1 MKLPYTLVI
10 LLGIAFQ
17 HISHAQDA
25 FPISLQLKG
34 DVALSLRPVYLGI
47 DGSQLI
53 AARKMTLGNR
63 EEPNYSEAL
72 CGVELAGSFVGSG
85 TEGKLDWYYLLGE
98 TEVTRGQW
106 QAVMGTANPV
116 SPAEVDLPQTNISPA
131 EIHIFLESLNQ
142 QAHSTP
148 NPSLPKPPN
157 GLGFF
162 RLPTEAEW
170 EFAARGGLP
179 ALKENTFDMRHPYG
193 DQNLQD
199 FENFYTGLAGKPFRA
214 GVSKPNPIGLRD
226 MLGNVSEYTAWNF
239 SLGYVHG
246 RMGGWVIRGGHYLD
260 RPEDMRASRRLEAPP
275 FDRNNGGP
283 IKSDKRGFR
292 LCYASTIFDG
302 NNVEEMDKAWQQFV
316 SNRPVSQPGLIQGN
330 AGAIVSSGV
339 RDASDLA
346 AELKKSADAE
356 ITALAA
362 RNTEKDRELQKLR
375 GLLDRQTNLLNAKL
389 AEVEGTVR
397 AAAKERAMAD
407 VRLGTFASFQMKRL
421 ETQITR
427 VKENIADIRR
437 GLSDLELTSQEETLT
452 ARNKDFND
460 MKNIRKE
467 CLERLRAVETEIVRE
482 CLDERQKQWAEALKD
497 KKHLASEAFPEFKN
511 DALRWK

>member
-1 MKLPYTLVI
+1 MKLKEDVT
-10 LLGIAFQ
+10 
-17 HISHAQDA
+17 
-25 FPISLQLKG
+25 ISLL
-34 DVALSLRPVYLGI
+34 PVYLGI
-47 DGSQLI
+47 EGSQLI

-63 EEPNYSEAL
+63 VEPIFSEAL
-72 CGVELAGSFVGSG
+72 CGVELAGSFVGPG
-85 TEGKLDWYYLLGE
+85 TDGKPDWYYLLGE

-106 QAVMGTANPV
+106 LAVMGTANPV
-116 SPAEVDLPQTNISPA
+116 SPSEVDLPQTDVSPA
-131 EIHIFLESLNQ
+131 EIQEFLESLNK
-142 QAHSTP
+142 QAHSAI
-148 NPSLPKPPN
+148 NASLPKPPS

-179 ALKENTFDMRHPYG
+179 ALKGNTFDMNHPYG

-246 RMGGWVIRGGHYLD
+246 RMGGWVVRGGHYLD
-260 RPEDMRASRRLEAPP
+260 RPEDMRASRRLESPP
-275 FDRNNGGP
+275 FDRNNGEP

-302 NNVEEMDKAWQQFV
+302 NNVEDMDKAWQQFV
-316 SNRPVSQPGLIQGN
+316 TNRPVSQPGLIQGN
-330 AGAIVSSGV
+330 AGAIVSAGV
-339 RDASDLA
+339 KDASDLA
-346 AELKKSADAE
+346 SELKKSADAE
-356 ITALAA
+356 IAAMAA
-362 RNTEKDRELQKLR
+362 RNTEKDQELQKLR

-421 ETQITR
+421 EMQITR
-427 VKENIADIRR
+427 VKENISMIQR
-437 GLSDLELTSQEETLT
+437 GLSDLDLDDQEDTLS
-452 ARNKDFND
+452 ARIQDFND
-460 MKNIRKE
+460 MKSIRKE
-467 CLERLRAVETEIVRE
+467 CLERLKAVESEIVSE
-482 CLDERQKQWAEALKD
+482 CLDERQKQWAEALSD
-497 KKHLASEAFPEFKN
+497 PTHLASEAFPEFKN
-511 DALRWK
+511 EALRWK

>member
-1 MKLPYTLVI
+1 MKLLYCLAI
-10 LLGIAFQ
+10 LLGIASQ
-17 HISHAQDA
+17 HISRAQDA
-25 FPISLQLKG
+25 SPISLRLG
-34 DVALSLRPVYLGI
+34 GNVTLSLHPVYLGI
-47 DGSQLI
+47 EGGQLI

-63 EEPNYSEAL
+63 EEPNFSEAL
-72 CGVELAGSFVGSG
+72 CGVELAGSFVGPG
-85 TEGKLDWYYLLGE
+85 AEGKLDWFYLLGE

-116 SPAEVDLPQTNISPA
+116 SPAEVDLPQTDISPA
-131 EIHIFLESLNQ
+131 EIQVFLEALNQ

-148 NPSLPKPPN
+148 NPSLPKPPS

-179 ALKENTFDMRHPYG
+179 ALKDKTFDMHHPYR

-239 SLGYVHG
+239 SLGYIHG
-246 RMGGWVIRGGHYLD
+246 RMGGWVLRGGHYLD

-275 FDRNNGGP
+275 FDRNSGGP

-302 NNVEEMDKAWQQFV
+302 NNVEAMDKAWQQFV
-316 SNRPVSQPGLIQGN
+316 SNRPMSQPGLIQGN

-346 AELKKSADAE
+346 AELKKSADSE
-356 ITALAA
+356 IAAMAA
-362 RNTEKDRELQKLR
+362 RNTEKDQELQKLR
-375 GLLDRQTNLLNAKL
+375 RLLDRQTNLLNAKL

-421 ETQITR
+421 EMQITR
-427 VKENIADIRR
+427 VKENISEIQR
-437 GLSDLELTSQEETLT
+437 GLSDLQLEDQEDTLT
-452 ARNKDFND
+452 LRIQDFND

-467 CLERLRAVETEIVRE
+467 CLERLRAVESEIVSE
-482 CLDERQKQWAEALKD
+482 CLDERQKQWADALND
-497 KKHLASEAFPEFKN
+497 RKHLASEAFPEFKKE
-511 DALRWK
+511 ALRWK